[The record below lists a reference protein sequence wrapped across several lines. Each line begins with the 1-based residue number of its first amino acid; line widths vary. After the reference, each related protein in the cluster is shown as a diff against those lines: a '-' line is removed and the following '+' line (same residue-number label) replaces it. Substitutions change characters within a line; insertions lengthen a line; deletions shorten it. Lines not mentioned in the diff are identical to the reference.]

1 MIIYVVLDKLEHKK
15 KPPYNSS
22 KNENYEDGDSVYMN
36 DFWARRSCDFNSTSE
51 WSNGVIER
59 CYKYRRK
66 SSRHLIEV
74 SISYDTKSHKIFKND
89 REYEPHDLAFGSC
102 STKANSR
109 IHRNSS

>member
-1 MIIYVVLDKLEHKK
+1 MRIMRMGTL
-15 KPPYNSS
+15 
-22 KNENYEDGDSVYMN
+22 YMN

-74 SISYDTKSHKIFKND
+74 SISHDTKSHKIFKND